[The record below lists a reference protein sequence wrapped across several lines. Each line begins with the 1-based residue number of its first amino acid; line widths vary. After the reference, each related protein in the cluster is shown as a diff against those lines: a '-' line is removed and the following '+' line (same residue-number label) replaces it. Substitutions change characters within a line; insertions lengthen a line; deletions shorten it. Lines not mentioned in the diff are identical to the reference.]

1 MQPAPNNSI
10 APRQFRLADLEV
22 DVGKVEVTRGGEK
35 IALPKLSFDLLC
47 ALINAAPAV
56 VTNDE
61 LLAQV
66 WPGLMVSPESV
77 AQRVKLLRSAIGD
90 DSQEPRYILGVR
102 GRGYRLIPVVER
114 CDSKLSPSDA
124 TNPPTTKPGAVPGG
138 PTSQTPNVKHSNR
151 RPVIAAA
158 VVIGVSAAIALG
170 VHFWTANRGGAKSP
184 TAVDTVSKGTAEGA
198 LAAFNPPPHSIAVLP
213 FVNISGDKEQEYFSD
228 GLTEELLNS
237 LSRINELQVAART
250 SSFSFQGEHPDIST
264 VAHKLNVGAVLEGSV
279 RRSAHTVRV
288 TAQLVNGVTGF
299 HLWSQTYDRNLSD
312 VLALQTEIANAV
324 ASALQVALIG
334 NLAEKI
340 ELGGTRNPA
349 AFDAY
354 LRGVNALAN
363 NHEAKDAQ
371 AAIAAYSEAIRLDP
385 NFARAFVGRSWAF
398 DKLGGIYETDYDI
411 GLEALDKAHA
421 DARRATELT
430 PELGGAHLALAEAY
444 ILKLDLTRASQEY
457 ERALALAPGSAGVLL
472 GYGGF
477 AVLMGR
483 TDAGIAAARRGVLLD
498 PLNHNSYSALG
509 QTLLY
514 ARHYEEAV
522 AAFREA
528 SLLDPN
534 YYHRYR
540 WEAYYEL
547 GNYQDARALCKIKP
561 DDWWSHLCLAVTY
574 DKLGRHTDAER
585 ELTKLKAL
593 NPHHND
599 WWQYA
604 QIYAQWGDT
613 LKALGSLDEAL
624 RMRHVALFFLK
635 VDPLLDPLRKEPR
648 FQAVERALK
657 FPE

>member
-102 GRGYRLIPVVER
+102 GRGYRLIPAVER
-114 CDSKLSPSDA
+114 LTESTLPRSDA
-124 TNPPTTKPGAVPGG
+124 TKSSINTSGAIPGG
-138 PTSQTPNVKHSNR
+138 PTSQTQTLERSNR
-151 RPVIAAA
+151 RRVVIGAA
-158 VVIGVSAAIALG
+158 VIIGVSAAIALG
-170 VHFWTANRGGAKSP
+170 VHFWGAKRGVQVP
-184 TAVDTVSKGTAEGA
+184 TAVSRGTAEPA
-198 LAAFNPPPHSIAVLP
+198 VAAFNPPPHSIAVLP
-213 FVNISGDKEQEYFSD
+213 FVNISGDKEQQYFSD

-340 ELGGTRNPA
+340 ELGGTRDPA

-354 LRGVNALAN
+354 LRGSKALTN
-363 NHEAKDAQ
+363 EHGAKDAQ
-371 AAIAAYSEAIRLDP
+371 IAIAAYSEAIRLDP
-385 NFARAFVGRSWAF
+385 HYARAFVARSWAF
-398 DKLGGIYETDYDI
+398 DRLGGVYETDYSI
-411 GLEALDKAHA
+411 ALEELEKAHA
-421 DARRATELT
+421 DARKATELA
-430 PELGGAHLALAEAY
+430 PELGEGHLALAEAY
-444 ILKLDLTRASQEY
+444 TLMLDLTRASQEY
-457 ERALALAPGSAGVLL
+457 ERAVALAPGNAGVLL
-472 GYGGF
+472 GYGSF

-483 TDAGIAAARRGVLLD
+483 TDAGVAAARRGVLLD
-498 PLNHNSYSALG
+498 PLNRHSYSSLG

-522 AAFREA
+522 APFGRPGFSTPTITTPIAGMPTTNLETTRT
-528 SLLDPN
+528 
-534 YYHRYR
+534 
-540 WEAYYEL
+540 
-547 GNYQDARALCKIKP
+547 
-561 DDWWSHLCLAVTY
+561 LAHFAKSNPTTGPVTY
-574 DKLGRHTDAER
+574 V
-585 ELTKLKAL
+585 
-593 NPHHND
+593 
-599 WWQYA
+599 WQ
-604 QIYAQWGDT
+604 
-613 LKALGSLDEAL
+613 
-624 RMRHVALFFLK
+624 
-635 VDPLLDPLRKEPR
+635 
-648 FQAVERALK
+648 
-657 FPE
+657 